1 VRWLLRL
8 FRKAV
13 TEKRLDA
20 ELRFHL
26 EQQIADDIAGG
37 TAPEEAR
44 RRARMEFG
52 GLEQIKE
59 DCRNVHWEI
68 HLESLF
74 RDLRYAL
81 RGLRKDRRFS
91 FVTILALA
99 LGIGSATVM
108 FSVVYNVVFN
118 PLPYKDFNRWTVFRI
133 HGLTNVGGWKGR
145 SWFSIP
151 EFLAF
156 RDQNHVFEEM
166 VGSET
171 GAVLYDDGKSS
182 RVYQGAYVTTNTFN
196 FYGIP
201 PLLGRAIRTED
212 ATSGAPPVF
221 VMNYRLWRADFNEDT
236 KILGATFLLN
246 DKPMTLVGIMPPRF
260 DAYGADIWLPFVLSS
275 GVDHPGTISIM
286 ARLKPGVTM
295 QTAASDLDVI
305 EHRFSKADP
314 GAANP
319 EQFAIVT
326 QSLLDSLL
334 GNFRK
339 TLYALLVAV
348 LLLLLV
354 ACSNVANLLLARATV
369 REREMAMCASMG
381 ATRGRLIRQLL
392 VESFVLAAMA
402 SFAGC
407 ALAYLGL
414 KAVVALI
421 PVGMIPEET
430 AIRMNGPVLLLSL
443 GITILTTLLCGL
455 APTLHVARSD
465 LQPRLTGTGKGLGG
479 SFRHGKLRAGLV
491 ITEVALS
498 IVLLIGAGLLLRSFF
513 VLTRVDLGFN
523 PKNVLYIRPWFPR
536 DQYKSA
542 EKQNVFTR
550 QLLQRMKALPGVS
563 SVSESMLVP
572 PLAWDWS
579 DTIIPGKPHAERWV
593 TRFELCSEGYF
604 QTIGLQLLRGRLF
617 SEGEVDAARHVTVIN
632 QTLARQYFPNE
643 DPLGRKIKF
652 QILDRP
658 FLDAP
663 HDTYFEIIGIV
674 TDFKTRD
681 YEDPSWQSS
690 PQAYL
695 PYSIQGFSYRTF
707 MARTSVN
714 PDSLLQSVSQE
725 IWGIDPRVGI
735 SNSGSIER
743 SLKEFYRGPQFELVT
758 LGLFA
763 CIGLVLVMIGIFSVM
778 AYTVSLQTHDIGIR
792 MALGAQQQNILGMV
806 LDKGLRLVVAGIA
819 IGLPASYVATR
830 FLASQISGV
839 SVTDPWTYGAVV
851 AVILLVGLA
860 ACFLPA
866 RQATRVDPLTALR
879 YE

>member
-1 VRWLLRL
+1 
-8 FRKAV
+8 
-13 TEKRLDA
+13 
-20 ELRFHL
+20 
-26 EQQIADDIAGG
+26 
-37 TAPEEAR
+37 
-44 RRARMEFG
+44 M
-52 GLEQIKE
+52 
-59 DCRNVHWEI
+59 
-68 HLESLF
+68 S
-74 RDLRYAL
+74 
-81 RGLRKDRRFS
+81 
-91 FVTILALA
+91 
-99 LGIGSATVM
+99 
-108 FSVVYNVVFN
+108 
-118 PLPYKDFNRWTVFRI
+118 
-133 HGLTNVGGWKGR
+133 NVGGWKGR
-145 SWFSIP
+145 TWFSIP
-151 EFLAF
+151 EFISF

-171 GAVLYDDGKSS
+171 GLVLYDDGKSS
-182 RVYQGAYVTTNTFN
+182 RVYHGAYVTTNTFN

-201 PLLGRAIRTED
+201 PLLGRAISTED
-212 ATSGAPPVF
+212 GSPGAPPVF

-246 DKPMTLVGIMPPRF
+246 DKPRTLVGIMPPRF
-260 DAYGADIWLPFVLSS
+260 NAYGGDIWLPFVLSP
-275 GVDHPGTISIM
+275 GADHPGTTSIM
-286 ARLKPGVTM
+286 ALLKPGVTM
-295 QTAASDLDVI
+295 QTAAADLDVI
-305 EHRFSKADP
+305 EHRFLKADP
-314 GAANP
+314 SAANP

-326 QSLLDSLL
+326 QTLLDSLL

-339 TLYALLVAV
+339 TLYALLAAV

-369 REREMAMCASMG
+369 REREMALRASMG

-392 VESFVLAAMA
+392 VESFVLVAVA
-402 SFAGC
+402 SIAGC
-407 ALAYLGL
+407 ASAYLGL
-414 KAVVALI
+414 TAVVAQI
-421 PVGMIPEET
+421 PVGTIPEET

-443 GITILTTLLCGL
+443 GITILTTFLCGL

-465 LQPRLTGTGKGLGG
+465 LQPWLTGTGKGLGG
-479 SFRHGKLRAGLV
+479 SSRHGKLRAGLV

-523 PKNVLYIRPWFPR
+523 PKNALYVRPWFPR
-536 DQYKSA
+536 DQYKLA
-542 EKQNVFTR
+542 EKQNFFTR
-550 QLLQRMKALPGVS
+550 QLLQRMKALPGVT

-593 TRFELCSEGYF
+593 TELELCSDGYF

-617 SEGEVDAARHVTVIN
+617 SEGDVDAARHVTVIN

-643 DPLGRKIKF
+643 DPLGQKIKF
-652 QILDRP
+652 QVLDRP

-674 TDFKTRD
+674 SDFKTRD
-681 YEDPSWQSS
+681 YEDPSWQAS

-695 PYSIQGFSYRTF
+695 PYSIQGFSHRIF

-714 PDSLLQSVSQE
+714 SDSLLKSVSQE
-725 IWGIDPRVGI
+725 IWAIDPRVGI

-763 CIGLVLVMIGIFSVM
+763 CIGLVLVIIGIFSVM
-778 AYTVSLQTHDIGIR
+778 AYTVSLQTHEIGIR
-792 MALGAQQQNILGMV
+792 MALGAQQQNILRMV

-839 SVTDPWTYGAVV
+839 SVTDPWTFGAVV
-851 AVILLVGLA
+851 AIILPVGVA

-866 RQATRVDPLTALR
+866 RQATQVDPLIALR